1 MSRLA
6 CGFPIRNVRKGQ
18 GRKSGD
24 GGIAGA
30 WHARL
35 DQDGP
40 AVKFVVERAG
50 TYGAEGWGWV
60 RGDWV
65 VRWGWE
71 GMTLE

>member
-1 MSRLA
+1 MDFRY
-6 CGFPIRNVRKGQ
+6 VTY
-18 GRKSGD
+18 GRVEEGRAVME
-24 GGIAGA
+24 GLLGA

-35 DQDGP
+35 EQDGP
-40 AVKFVVERAG
+40 AVRYVVERAG